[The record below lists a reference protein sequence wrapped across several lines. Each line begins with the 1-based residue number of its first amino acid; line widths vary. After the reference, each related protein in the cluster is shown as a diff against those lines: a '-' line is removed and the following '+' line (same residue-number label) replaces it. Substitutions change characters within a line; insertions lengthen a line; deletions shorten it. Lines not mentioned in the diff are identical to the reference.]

1 MFKGTYDKEFTVSD
15 ANGVDEIARFRKG
28 KIMTAFEAIW
38 RRLGYTSYA
47 SDPAVKNCS
56 VHTMEAMEEKVKQ
69 AVAAMRSNSRT
80 KADNKPPNT
89 SPWEKYLFRP
99 ASLDAEAGRPL
110 TLLDFSENYE
120 ITSSRPALVG
130 NHPED
135 VLSDGTPLP
144 AEPRAMKDNRLCH
157 VSNVLGCIVYFYRR
171 RTPRVFR
178 ITRTK
183 FGTEPWYL
191 RVLAMNISI
200 EPSIFAG
207 RRTADPLDKLLVHP
221 DTDEPLS
228 SFQEAARARGLVRN
242 LEEGEQAMKE
252 AYEDCGTPEALI
264 TLFVTCALAGYP
276 MARILTDGA
285 FDHIRVQMCR
295 RFNHHTDAARYQ
307 ALLQR
312 LKAEF
317 LRNDSDLLRHG
328 LPEPDDE
335 DEDCELQAEK
345 VHWQHRMKELEDFL
359 STVHCRSDYGHEQGE
374 GEGYPPVDR
383 NPAHIYLDDEQTRL
397 IDDCMADLNPPAGTP
412 RQMKIRFMDGPAGSG
427 KTVTGNCLFSKVRLQ
442 GGVCLASASTALA
455 ARLYPRG
462 LTLHSLG
469 GINVIKRANERIES
483 RVKAGSSRAQ
493 LLHEASII
501 LIDEISSLH
510 RANLEVFV
518 DLLKSVGFKGTLILA
533 GDFRQI
539 APVVRRGSRQD
550 TVDASPVRSH
560 IWPDVKRH
568 TLVNNHRAAEDPAWC
583 DNTMRIAHMEE
594 CPAKLDRAKS
604 AINDRFIEDGFYWD
618 LGGLVPE
625 EQRYDPSSR
634 KQAMR
639 KIFGDDLMDC
649 NGAAILAATNAPV
662 QRWNDEISELR
673 AGHAGKRTYLA
684 HNFIGNRE
692 AERSDASDPFA
703 SEIEDSEFLATT
715 GDNGVPQHELT
726 LRVGDICFVLRTLNK
741 SAGLVTNARV
751 RILSLGVHRIKVCI
765 MDSAAENN
773 GVDITADIPR
783 IRFTYRLGTGD
794 LEITRKQ
801 FPLALG
807 YAITINKAQGQT
819 LRRVLL
825 DLTTQPFTHGH
836 LYVACSRTRNSA
848 SFFAYVQDRTRPLH
862 ACNVVYKDLLQAH
875 DYSDLQH
882 DVGMIEEDGY
892 ESDSEFEAL

>member
-1 MFKGTYDKEFTVSD
+1 MSD
-15 ANGVDEIARFRKG
+15 ANGVDEITRFRKG

-47 SDPAVKNCS
+47 SDPAVKNCTI
-56 VHTMEAMEEKVKQ
+56 HTMEAMKVKVKK
-69 AVAAMRSNSRT
+69 AVKAMHGNNRR
-80 KADNKPPNT
+80 KEDNKPPTT

-99 ASLDAEAGRPL
+99 ASLDTEAGRPL

-120 ITSSRPALVG
+120 TSSTRPVLLG
-130 NHPED
+130 SHPED
-135 VLSDGTPLP
+135 VLKHGTQLP
-144 AEPRAMKDNRLCH
+144 AQPRAMKDQRLCH
-157 VSNVLGCIVYFYRR
+157 VSNVLGSIVYYYRR
-171 RTPRVFR
+171 RTPCVFR
-178 ITRTK
+178 VTRTA
-183 FGTEPWYL
+183 FGTETWYL
-191 RVLAMNISI
+191 RVLAMNISV
-200 EPSIFAG
+200 EPGTFAG
-207 RRTADPLDKLLVHP
+207 RATSDPLKKLLINP
-221 DTDEPLS
+221 DTNETLTT
-228 SFQEAARARGLVRN
+228 FQEAARARGLVRN
-242 LEEGEQAMKE
+242 LEEGEQAIRE
-252 AYEDCGTPEALI
+252 AYEDGSTPEALI

-276 MARILTDGA
+276 MARILTDVV
-285 FDHIRVQMCR
+285 FDDIRVHLCR

-312 LKAEF
+312 LKVEF

-345 VHWQHRMKELEDFL
+345 QHWQHRMQDLEDL
-359 STVHCRSDYGHEQGE
+359 LTTVHCRSDYQDEGGGGE
-374 GEGYPPVDR
+374 AYPPLNRD
-383 NPAHIYLDDEQTRL
+383 PTHIYLDEEQTRL
-397 IDDCMADLNPPAGTP
+397 IDECMADLNPPPGTP

-427 KTVTGNCLFSKVRLQ
+427 KTVTGNCLFAKVRLR

-469 GINVIKRANERIES
+469 GINVVKRANERIES

-518 DLLKSVGFKGTLILA
+518 ELLKSVGFKGTLILA

-550 TVDASPVRSH
+550 TVDASPVRSFL
-560 IWPDVKRH
+560 WANVQRH

-583 DNTMRIAHMEE
+583 DNTMRIAHMQE
-594 CPAKLDRAKS
+594 CPAKLGPAKS
-604 AINDRFIEDGFYWD
+604 AVNNRYIEDGYYWD
-618 LGGLVPE
+618 LNGLVPQQ
-625 EQRYDPSSR
+625 QRYDPSSR
-634 KQAMR
+634 KQAIK
-639 KIFGDDLMDC
+639 KIFGDNLMDC
-649 NGAAILAATNAPV
+649 DGAAILAATNAQV
-662 QRWNDEISELR
+662 QEWNDEISEMR
-673 AGHAGKRTYLA
+673 AGDAGKRTYLA

-715 GDNGVPQHELT
+715 GDNGVPQHQLT
-726 LRVGDICFVLRTLNK
+726 LRVGDICFVLRTINK

-765 MDSAAENN
+765 IGSAAENN

-848 SFFAYVQDRTRPLH
+848 SFFAYMHNRTMPLH
-862 ACNVVYKDLLQAH
+862 ACNVVYKDLLQTN
-875 DYSDLQH
+875 DYSDLNH
-882 DVGMIEEDGY
+882 DLSELEEDGY
-892 ESDSEFEAL
+892 ESDPGFVAL